1 MKKIILDEDLKYINS
16 KVNLLRSKTELSFS
30 KLLSFLEKD
39 YEYNLT
45 TKVFDGKKDLIEFKL
60 GNKYVEI
67 TNTLNDFF
75 IIFVNQRTVLKCFF
89 SSNYDFRRYFKRQ
102 CYFSNDMLS

>member
-1 MKKIILDEDLKYINS
+1 MKKIILDEDLKYIDR

-45 TKVFDGKKDLIEFKL
+45 TKVFDGKEDLIEFKL

-67 TNTLNDFF
+67 TKYVKRFF
-75 IIFVNQRTVLKCFF
+75 YNFCESTNRIEVLFF
-89 SSNYDFRRYFKRQ
+89 F
-102 CYFSNDMLS
+102 

>member
-45 TKVFDGKKDLIEFKL
+45 TKVFDGKEDLIEFKL

-67 TNTLNDFF
+67 TKYVKRFFYNFCESIFCDIDFEFLNFNF
-75 IIFVNQRTVLKCFF
+75 C
-89 SSNYDFRRYFKRQ
+89 
-102 CYFSNDMLS
+102 